1 MTLSGNLGF
10 VPLDEVLRLLTRAG
24 NDGMVQITNTSASGR
39 IFVAGKGISL
49 ATTMADFGL
58 KEHLASS
65 GYISQH
71 DLDAVDEGTRGLG
84 EFFTDGSEGLALLR
98 EMTVESIYQLDADDA
113 DFQVIKDQTSQF
125 ASPVAFDLE
134 GILSDSLDRR
144 EQWRKVGKTV
154 TDLDATVRINRE
166 LDRDSVEL
174 KKDSWRLIAALGNGA
189 SVRDLAK
196 SLGTTEF
203 SVAKVAA
210 DLIGSGLV
218 SLDEVESIEKVEQTS
233 YQPAAPLHSENL
245 EPVSYQEFGHKNS
258 NESDHA
264 DAEATVDTP
273 VVEAAEMPAE
283 VAEAVHEK
291 SWWDEPEAVVA
302 ETVDSDETV
311 VEETALDEVDTQP
324 ISVEESAVVTT
335 DDDTEAFL
343 EKVFS
348 DLGDE
353 AESTDDGHGL
363 MRRRRMGSILRE
375 LGED

>member
-39 IFVAGKGISL
+39 IFVAGKGVSL

-65 GYISQH
+65 GYIAH
-71 DLDAVDEGTRGLG
+71 DDLEAVEEGSRGLG
-84 EFFTDGSEGLALLR
+84 EFFTEGSEGLALLR

-113 DFQVIKDQTSQF
+113 DFQVVKDQTSPF

-134 GILSDSLDRR
+134 SVLSDSLDRR
-144 EQWRKVGKTV
+144 DQWQKVSKTV
-154 TDLDATVRINRE
+154 TDLDATVRMNRE

-174 KKDSWRLIAALGNGA
+174 KKDSWRLIAALGSGT
-189 SVRDLAK
+189 SVRELAR

-203 SVAKVAA
+203 SVARVAA

-218 SLDEVESIEKVEQTS
+218 SIEKVEQTA
-233 YQPAAPLHSENL
+233 YHPA
-245 EPVSYQEFGHKNS
+245 EPVHVESVEPVAHQETEYDNHIEPGYLTP
-258 NESDHA
+258 
-264 DAEATVDTP
+264 EATVDEP
-273 VVEAAEMPAE
+273 VVEQAEASVE

-291 SWWDEPEAVVA
+291 SWWDEPEA
-302 ETVDSDETV
+302 E
-311 VEETALDEVDTQP
+311 VEETVAEVTEIVQADAPP
-324 ISVEESAVVTT
+324 ISVEESAGVVTT

-353 AESTDDGHGL
+353 SESGDDGHGL